1 MIDKKG
7 AKFGTEAIQLQ
18 SRLIEQAIHQC
29 ADLIGLPAIKM
40 SAEQVTSQYPL
51 LMGLKI
57 NDDCTL
63 DISNILDDIETS
75 EMLEE
80 ISDESVSS
88 DISLGS
94 LKALYM
100 TALTALFDNIHE
112 FLSTVAGSDVAD
124 EKIFTSCKP
133 IIDENYEK
141 MIELGIINFL
151 PDLFADGGLDKTIT
165 IESLKKESKTFQAV
179 VIFQNLFTRY
189 LQEALK
195 MNTLPM
201 YQQKIT
207 ALATQDPLLRMI
219 EISEDANVSITGLE
233 EMPSFDEEEDANK
246 LVNSFCYAF
255 NSLVDLSSFILGN
268 KNAFDK
274 AKDLINPIISE
285 YSEISENLGI
295 EHRILKGAL
304 SDRVTSGVENFDD
317 MIYGGFPRRSSV
329 IIQGPFGGEKE
340 MFCNQFV
347 KEGLV
352 KGGAVLVVLS
362 RISPDEFR
370 NQLKDLG
377 VESEEYEN
385 KGLLKIVDWY
395 SWKTESIIGVERESN
410 SVIKS
415 SRDLSSVGIALGKA
429 IEELAYA
436 PVTRGFVEMLS
447 PAMKDFDFE
456 VVYDF
461 SQSLRAKFRKND
473 ITGLFLVEKKMH
485 DAESLSALHQIFDGV
500 VDIVRFRDDKDKL
513 TEKVVRKVAVSM
525 IGTRFEPG
533 FELLDVNKNGLSVVD
548 KHSLE

>member
-1 MIDKKG
+1 
-7 AKFGTEAIQLQ
+7 
-18 SRLIEQAIHQC
+18 
-29 ADLIGLPAIKM
+29 M

-51 LMGLKI
+51 LLGLKI
-57 NDDCTL
+57 NEDCSL
-63 DISNILDDIETS
+63 DISNIIDDIETS
-75 EMLEE
+75 EMLEQ
-80 ISDESVSS
+80 ISDEP
-88 DISLGS
+88 ISTDRSLSS

-100 TALTALFDNIHE
+100 TALTALFDNIRD
-112 FLSTVAGSDVAD
+112 FLTTVAGPEVAD
-124 EKIFTSCKP
+124 EKIFNSCKP
-133 IIDENYEK
+133 IIDENYER
-141 MIELGIINFL
+141 MVELGIIN
-151 PDLFADGGLDKTIT
+151 LFPEMFAVGGKEKPIT
-165 IESLKKESKTFQAV
+165 LESLKKEKKPVQAV
-179 VIFQNLFTRY
+179 VIFQKLFTRY

-195 MNTLPM
+195 TNTLPM
-201 YQQKIT
+201 YQQKIS
-207 ALATQDPLLRMI
+207 ALGAQDPLIAMI
-219 EISEDANVSITGLE
+219 KIEEDASVSITEQNNFDSLE
-233 EMPSFDEEEDANK
+233 SEEYVNI
-246 LVNSFCYAF
+246 LVNSLSNAF
-255 NSLVDLSSFILGN
+255 NSLVDLSSFILGS
-268 KNAFDK
+268 KKAFDE

-295 EHRILKGAL
+295 YHKILKGAL
-304 SDRVTSGVENFDD
+304 SDRVTSGVDNFDD
-317 MIYGGFPRRSSV
+317 MIFGGFPRRSSV

-347 KEGLV
+347 KEGLI

-370 NQLKDLG
+370 NQLKDIG
-377 VESEEYEN
+377 VELEEYEN
-385 KGLLKIVDWY
+385 KGLIKIVDWY

-410 SVIKS
+410 SVLKA

-485 DAESLSALHQIFDGV
+485 DVESLSALHQIFDGV

-513 TEKVVRKVAVSM
+513 TEKVVRKIAVSM

-533 FELLDVNKNGLSVVD
+533 FEHLSVTKDGLSVID
-548 KHSLE
+548 KQLLE